1 MQKINLNFFKKN
13 IAAIQA
19 YNEKIKQKEKL
30 KYYKKFDL
38 FKNFCNIFKIEID
51 NFDLKSQLCT
61 MILFYLYLSNS
72 HCSELYEHIH
82 DIQAIFYKIE
92 NKNAKLKNKNIL
104 IENINKIISIL
115 SKKNFWSIFS
125 KEDNFLEIL
134 YNNSIEDFISFL
146 KKNKVEKKLFC
157 SIEKYKAL
165 LIIILFYQKILL
177 EKHTWYIIDVRIINT
192 IEFYEDNTN
201 EFICDKSFYSINNIT
216 FINEIKKSLTDE
228 KKHKIYIKNKK
239 YEEEKKKEIIKI
251 NENKNIKIKKKE
263 VNEHI
268 KNENTNKIDL
278 HISDKKSKS
287 KFQENIQIISKKIY
301 DYNLKLIDKAK
312 CSEYYFPK
320 CREFNDFLKTMK
332 DFKYIDIK
340 SQLYLIILFY
350 LDIDDKYKTG
360 IYNTIMNIQ
369 KILFYKKKELKD
381 KCLLIL
387 NEKYILH
394 NVIKD
399 MVNEILKKKYENDA
413 KSIYICDSVVIKEFD
428 IFLEENNTNR
438 EKLKNYDK
446 QKVLAIVIFF
456 YSYLMIT
463 KYNWCFIYINENVDV
478 IENLYGKNGN
488 ISTEYRIKK
497 TFFNIDKNDAD
508 VFFLVFLFKKYLNEI
523 NKENKNIKE
532 KLIKN
537 KNSNK
542 IKQSEENENINNEND
557 IINEII
563 EQKEEN
569 KDINNL
575 NEKYEE
581 NIYEMN
587 EVSKEHENINKIEK
601 INNGNDIINEI
612 IEKKEEN
619 NIINENIKN
628 YEDGNDII
636 NEIIEKKEE
645 NNIINENIKNY
656 EEENNNF
663 SNFDLEKNKI
673 NSNNRYNI
681 AISLDKEEAL
691 NIEEDEEDDEEEE
704 ENIGVYNK
712 INQIHNKK
720 QIETN
725 IKETSKKID
734 VLNFYN
740 EDKKNENERE
750 KEQIFIDIHKKIK
763 IYREYEKEIK
773 FYILGMFVFYLYFYF
788 MENNTICLIIL
799 FLIGNI
805 LLYFFCTV
813 CQYNIYIICFC
824 YFLLSL
830 SINCFRIKYFIPFLA
845 AAISRYLVFINIFL
859 IIDFNLYS
867 FLFILI
873 NILFSFG
880 KITKKK
886 NIYILLF
893 FSELILLIEHLNIK
907 SLKLSFYFILLFFD
921 AFCLYYKKKD
931 FPIFF
936 LVYGCFLCLR
946 SVYNYNLL
954 YEFNEIGLQLTV
966 LNYSLTFSLI
976 LIENTPNF
984 ENDNN
989 KFYNNL
995 YLIK

>member
-340 SQLYLIILFY
+340 SQL
-350 LDIDDKYKTG
+350 
-360 IYNTIMNIQ
+360 
-369 KILFYKKKELKD
+369 
-381 KCLLIL
+381 
-387 NEKYILH
+387 
-394 NVIKD
+394 
-399 MVNEILKKKYENDA
+399 
-413 KSIYICDSVVIKEFD
+413 
-428 IFLEENNTNR
+428 
-438 EKLKNYDK
+438 
-446 QKVLAIVIFF
+446 
-456 YSYLMIT
+456 
-463 KYNWCFIYINENVDV
+463 
-478 IENLYGKNGN
+478 
-488 ISTEYRIKK
+488 
-497 TFFNIDKNDAD
+497 
-508 VFFLVFLFKKYLNEI
+508 
-523 NKENKNIKE
+523 
-532 KLIKN
+532 
-537 KNSNK
+537 
-542 IKQSEENENINNEND
+542 
-557 IINEII
+557 
-563 EQKEEN
+563 
-569 KDINNL
+569 
-575 NEKYEE
+575 
-581 NIYEMN
+581 
-587 EVSKEHENINKIEK
+587 
-601 INNGNDIINEI
+601 
-612 IEKKEEN
+612 
-619 NIINENIKN
+619 
-628 YEDGNDII
+628 
-636 NEIIEKKEE
+636 
-645 NNIINENIKNY
+645 
-656 EEENNNF
+656 
-663 SNFDLEKNKI
+663 
-673 NSNNRYNI
+673 
-681 AISLDKEEAL
+681 
-691 NIEEDEEDDEEEE
+691 
-704 ENIGVYNK
+704 
-712 INQIHNKK
+712 
-720 QIETN
+720 
-725 IKETSKKID
+725 
-734 VLNFYN
+734 
-740 EDKKNENERE
+740 
-750 KEQIFIDIHKKIK
+750 
-763 IYREYEKEIK
+763 
-773 FYILGMFVFYLYFYF
+773 
-788 MENNTICLIIL
+788 
-799 FLIGNI
+799 
-805 LLYFFCTV
+805 
-813 CQYNIYIICFC
+813 
-824 YFLLSL
+824 
-830 SINCFRIKYFIPFLA
+830 
-845 AAISRYLVFINIFL
+845 
-859 IIDFNLYS
+859 
-867 FLFILI
+867 
-873 NILFSFG
+873 
-880 KITKKK
+880 
-886 NIYILLF
+886 
-893 FSELILLIEHLNIK
+893 
-907 SLKLSFYFILLFFD
+907 
-921 AFCLYYKKKD
+921 
-931 FPIFF
+931 
-936 LVYGCFLCLR
+936 
-946 SVYNYNLL
+946 
-954 YEFNEIGLQLTV
+954 
-966 LNYSLTFSLI
+966 
-976 LIENTPNF
+976 
-984 ENDNN
+984 
-989 KFYNNL
+989 
-995 YLIK
+995 

>member
-581 NIYEMN
+581 NIYEIN
-587 EVSKEHENINKIEK
+587 EVSKKHENINKIEN
-601 INNGNDIINEI
+601 ISNE
-612 IEKKEEN
+612 
-619 NIINENIKN
+619 
-628 YEDGNDII
+628 NDII

-886 NIYILLF
+886 IFI
-893 FSELILLIEHLNIK
+893 
-907 SLKLSFYFILLFFD
+907 FYFSFRNLF
-921 AFCLYYKKKD
+921 Y
-931 FPIFF
+931 
-936 LVYGCFLCLR
+936 
-946 SVYNYNLL
+946 
-954 YEFNEIGLQLTV
+954 
-966 LNYSLTFSLI
+966 
-976 LIENTPNF
+976 
-984 ENDNN
+984 
-989 KFYNNL
+989 
-995 YLIK
+995 

>member
-134 YNNSIEDFISFL
+134 YNNSIEDIISFL

-251 NENKNIKIKKKE
+251 NENKNIKTKKKE

-581 NIYEMN
+581 NINEMN
-587 EVSKEHENINKIEK
+587 EVSKEHENINKIEN
-601 INNGNDIINEI
+601 ISNE
-612 IEKKEEN
+612 
-619 NIINENIKN
+619 
-628 YEDGNDII
+628 NDII

-859 IIDFNLYS
+859 IIFFRKNH
-867 FLFILI
+867 
-873 NILFSFG
+873 
-880 KITKKK
+880 KKK

>member
-1 MQKINLNFFKKN
+1 M
-13 IAAIQA
+13 
-19 YNEKIKQKEKL
+19 
-30 KYYKKFDL
+30 
-38 FKNFCNIFKIEID
+38 
-51 NFDLKSQLCT
+51 
-61 MILFYLYLSNS
+61 
-72 HCSELYEHIH
+72 
-82 DIQAIFYKIE
+82 
-92 NKNAKLKNKNIL
+92 
-104 IENINKIISIL
+104 
-115 SKKNFWSIFS
+115 
-125 KEDNFLEIL
+125 
-134 YNNSIEDFISFL
+134 
-146 KKNKVEKKLFC
+146 EKKLFC

-581 NIYEMN
+581 NINEMN

-601 INNGNDIINEI
+601 INN
-612 IEKKEEN
+612 
-619 NIINENIKN
+619 
-628 YEDGNDII
+628 GNDII

-681 AISLDKEEAL
+681 AISLDKKEAL
-691 NIEEDEEDDEEEE
+691 NIEEDEEDDEEE

-886 NIYILLF
+886 IFI
-893 FSELILLIEHLNIK
+893 
-907 SLKLSFYFILLFFD
+907 FYFSFRNLF
-921 AFCLYYKKKD
+921 Y
-931 FPIFF
+931 
-936 LVYGCFLCLR
+936 
-946 SVYNYNLL
+946 
-954 YEFNEIGLQLTV
+954 
-966 LNYSLTFSLI
+966 
-976 LIENTPNF
+976 
-984 ENDNN
+984 
-989 KFYNNL
+989 
-995 YLIK
+995 

>member
-563 EQKEEN
+563 EKKEEN

-601 INNGNDIINEI
+601 INN
-612 IEKKEEN
+612 
-619 NIINENIKN
+619 
-628 YEDGNDII
+628 GNDII

-886 NIYILLF
+886 YLYSTFLF
-893 FSELILLIEHLNIK
+893 GT
-907 SLKLSFYFILLFFD
+907 YFI
-921 AFCLYYKKKD
+921 
-931 FPIFF
+931 
-936 LVYGCFLCLR
+936 
-946 SVYNYNLL
+946 N
-954 YEFNEIGLQLTV
+954 
-966 LNYSLTFSLI
+966 
-976 LIENTPNF
+976 
-984 ENDNN
+984 
-989 KFYNNL
+989 
-995 YLIK
+995 

>member
-1 MQKINLNFFKKN
+1 MQKINLNFLKKN

-628 YEDGNDII
+628 YE
-636 NEIIEKKEE
+636 
-645 NNIINENIKNY
+645 
-656 EEENNNF
+656 EENNNF

-886 NIYILLF
+886 IFI
-893 FSELILLIEHLNIK
+893 
-907 SLKLSFYFILLFFD
+907 FYFSFRNLF
-921 AFCLYYKKKD
+921 Y
-931 FPIFF
+931 
-936 LVYGCFLCLR
+936 
-946 SVYNYNLL
+946 
-954 YEFNEIGLQLTV
+954 
-966 LNYSLTFSLI
+966 
-976 LIENTPNF
+976 
-984 ENDNN
+984 
-989 KFYNNL
+989 
-995 YLIK
+995 

>member
-581 NIYEMN
+581 NINEMN

-601 INNGNDIINEI
+601 INN
-612 IEKKEEN
+612 
-619 NIINENIKN
+619 
-628 YEDGNDII
+628 GNDII

-873 NILFSFG
+873 NILLSFG
-880 KITKKK
+880 KITKKE
-886 NIYILLF
+886 NIYILIF

>member
-542 IKQSEENENINNEND
+542 IKQSEENENISNEND

-601 INNGNDIINEI
+601 INN
-612 IEKKEEN
+612 
-619 NIINENIKN
+619 
-628 YEDGNDII
+628 GNDII

>member
-508 VFFLVFLFKKYLNEI
+508 VFFFVFLFKKYLNEI

-628 YEDGNDII
+628 YE
-636 NEIIEKKEE
+636 
-645 NNIINENIKNY
+645 
-656 EEENNNF
+656 EENNNF

-673 NSNNRYNI
+673 NSNNKYNI

-691 NIEEDEEDDEEEE
+691 NIEEDEEDDE

-880 KITKKK
+880 KITKKE

>member
-251 NENKNIKIKKKE
+251 NENKNIKTKKKE

-542 IKQSEENENINNEND
+542 IKQSVENENINNEND

-601 INNGNDIINEI
+601 INN
-612 IEKKEEN
+612 
-619 NIINENIKN
+619 
-628 YEDGNDII
+628 GNDII

>member
-1 MQKINLNFFKKN
+1 M
-13 IAAIQA
+13 
-19 YNEKIKQKEKL
+19 NEVSKE
-30 KYYKKFDL
+30 
-38 FKNFCNIFKIEID
+38 
-51 NFDLKSQLCT
+51 
-61 MILFYLYLSNS
+61 
-72 HCSELYEHIH
+72 H
-82 DIQAIFYKIE
+82 
-92 NKNAKLKNKNIL
+92 
-104 IENINKIISIL
+104 ENINKI
-115 SKKNFWSIFS
+115 
-125 KEDNFLEIL
+125 
-134 YNNSIEDFISFL
+134 
-146 KKNKVEKKLFC
+146 
-157 SIEKYKAL
+157 
-165 LIIILFYQKILL
+165 
-177 EKHTWYIIDVRIINT
+177 
-192 IEFYEDNTN
+192 
-201 EFICDKSFYSINNIT
+201 
-216 FINEIKKSLTDE
+216 
-228 KKHKIYIKNKK
+228 
-239 YEEEKKKEIIKI
+239 
-251 NENKNIKIKKKE
+251 
-263 VNEHI
+263 
-268 KNENTNKIDL
+268 
-278 HISDKKSKS
+278 
-287 KFQENIQIISKKIY
+287 ENIS
-301 DYNLKLIDKAK
+301 
-312 CSEYYFPK
+312 
-320 CREFNDFLKTMK
+320 
-332 DFKYIDIK
+332 
-340 SQLYLIILFY
+340 
-350 LDIDDKYKTG
+350 
-360 IYNTIMNIQ
+360 
-369 KILFYKKKELKD
+369 
-381 KCLLIL
+381 
-387 NEKYILH
+387 
-394 NVIKD
+394 
-399 MVNEILKKKYENDA
+399 
-413 KSIYICDSVVIKEFD
+413 
-428 IFLEENNTNR
+428 
-438 EKLKNYDK
+438 
-446 QKVLAIVIFF
+446 
-456 YSYLMIT
+456 
-463 KYNWCFIYINENVDV
+463 
-478 IENLYGKNGN
+478 
-488 ISTEYRIKK
+488 
-497 TFFNIDKNDAD
+497 
-508 VFFLVFLFKKYLNEI
+508 
-523 NKENKNIKE
+523 
-532 KLIKN
+532 
-537 KNSNK
+537 
-542 IKQSEENENINNEND
+542 NEND

-601 INNGNDIINEI
+601 INN
-612 IEKKEEN
+612 
-619 NIINENIKN
+619 
-628 YEDGNDII
+628 GNDII

-886 NIYILLF
+886 IFI
-893 FSELILLIEHLNIK
+893 
-907 SLKLSFYFILLFFD
+907 FYFSFRNLF
-921 AFCLYYKKKD
+921 Y
-931 FPIFF
+931 
-936 LVYGCFLCLR
+936 
-946 SVYNYNLL
+946 
-954 YEFNEIGLQLTV
+954 
-966 LNYSLTFSLI
+966 
-976 LIENTPNF
+976 
-984 ENDNN
+984 
-989 KFYNNL
+989 
-995 YLIK
+995 

>member
-1 MQKINLNFFKKN
+1 M
-13 IAAIQA
+13 
-19 YNEKIKQKEKL
+19 
-30 KYYKKFDL
+30 
-38 FKNFCNIFKIEID
+38 
-51 NFDLKSQLCT
+51 
-61 MILFYLYLSNS
+61 
-72 HCSELYEHIH
+72 
-82 DIQAIFYKIE
+82 
-92 NKNAKLKNKNIL
+92 
-104 IENINKIISIL
+104 
-115 SKKNFWSIFS
+115 
-125 KEDNFLEIL
+125 
-134 YNNSIEDFISFL
+134 
-146 KKNKVEKKLFC
+146 
-157 SIEKYKAL
+157 
-165 LIIILFYQKILL
+165 
-177 EKHTWYIIDVRIINT
+177 
-192 IEFYEDNTN
+192 
-201 EFICDKSFYSINNIT
+201 
-216 FINEIKKSLTDE
+216 
-228 KKHKIYIKNKK
+228 
-239 YEEEKKKEIIKI
+239 
-251 NENKNIKIKKKE
+251 
-263 VNEHI
+263 
-268 KNENTNKIDL
+268 
-278 HISDKKSKS
+278 
-287 KFQENIQIISKKIY
+287 
-301 DYNLKLIDKAK
+301 
-312 CSEYYFPK
+312 
-320 CREFNDFLKTMK
+320 
-332 DFKYIDIK
+332 
-340 SQLYLIILFY
+340 
-350 LDIDDKYKTG
+350 
-360 IYNTIMNIQ
+360 
-369 KILFYKKKELKD
+369 
-381 KCLLIL
+381 
-387 NEKYILH
+387 
-394 NVIKD
+394 
-399 MVNEILKKKYENDA
+399 
-413 KSIYICDSVVIKEFD
+413 
-428 IFLEENNTNR
+428 
-438 EKLKNYDK
+438 
-446 QKVLAIVIFF
+446 
-456 YSYLMIT
+456 
-463 KYNWCFIYINENVDV
+463 
-478 IENLYGKNGN
+478 
-488 ISTEYRIKK
+488 
-497 TFFNIDKNDAD
+497 
-508 VFFLVFLFKKYLNEI
+508 NEI

-581 NIYEMN
+581 NINEMN

-601 INNGNDIINEI
+601 INN
-612 IEKKEEN
+612 
-619 NIINENIKN
+619 
-628 YEDGNDII
+628 GNDII

-886 NIYILLF
+886 YLYSTFLF
-893 FSELILLIEHLNIK
+893 GT
-907 SLKLSFYFILLFFD
+907 YFI
-921 AFCLYYKKKD
+921 
-931 FPIFF
+931 
-936 LVYGCFLCLR
+936 
-946 SVYNYNLL
+946 N
-954 YEFNEIGLQLTV
+954 
-966 LNYSLTFSLI
+966 
-976 LIENTPNF
+976 
-984 ENDNN
+984 
-989 KFYNNL
+989 
-995 YLIK
+995 

>member
-628 YEDGNDII
+628 YE
-636 NEIIEKKEE
+636 
-645 NNIINENIKNY
+645 
-656 EEENNNF
+656 EENNNF

-880 KITKKK
+880 KITKKE
-886 NIYILLF
+886 NIYILIF
-893 FSELILLIEHLNIK
+893 FSELILLIEHINIK

>member
-177 EKHTWYIIDVRIINT
+177 ERHTWYIIDVRIINT

-251 NENKNIKIKKKE
+251 NENKNIKTKKKE

-497 TFFNIDKNDAD
+497 TFFNIDKNDTD

-581 NIYEMN
+581 NINEMNEVSKEHENINKIENISNENDIINEIIEQKEENKDINNLNEKYEENIYEMN

-601 INNGNDIINEI
+601 IDN
-612 IEKKEEN
+612 
-619 NIINENIKN
+619 
-628 YEDGNDII
+628 GNDII

-886 NIYILLF
+886 YLYSTFLF
-893 FSELILLIEHLNIK
+893 GT
-907 SLKLSFYFILLFFD
+907 YFI
-921 AFCLYYKKKD
+921 
-931 FPIFF
+931 
-936 LVYGCFLCLR
+936 
-946 SVYNYNLL
+946 N
-954 YEFNEIGLQLTV
+954 
-966 LNYSLTFSLI
+966 
-976 LIENTPNF
+976 
-984 ENDNN
+984 
-989 KFYNNL
+989 
-995 YLIK
+995 

>member
-581 NIYEMN
+581 NINEMN

-601 INNGNDIINEI
+601 INN
-612 IEKKEEN
+612 
-619 NIINENIKN
+619 
-628 YEDGNDII
+628 GNDII

>member
-1 MQKINLNFFKKN
+1 M
-13 IAAIQA
+13 
-19 YNEKIKQKEKL
+19 
-30 KYYKKFDL
+30 
-38 FKNFCNIFKIEID
+38 
-51 NFDLKSQLCT
+51 
-61 MILFYLYLSNS
+61 
-72 HCSELYEHIH
+72 
-82 DIQAIFYKIE
+82 
-92 NKNAKLKNKNIL
+92 
-104 IENINKIISIL
+104 
-115 SKKNFWSIFS
+115 
-125 KEDNFLEIL
+125 
-134 YNNSIEDFISFL
+134 
-146 KKNKVEKKLFC
+146 
-157 SIEKYKAL
+157 
-165 LIIILFYQKILL
+165 
-177 EKHTWYIIDVRIINT
+177 
-192 IEFYEDNTN
+192 
-201 EFICDKSFYSINNIT
+201 
-216 FINEIKKSLTDE
+216 
-228 KKHKIYIKNKK
+228 
-239 YEEEKKKEIIKI
+239 
-251 NENKNIKIKKKE
+251 
-263 VNEHI
+263 
-268 KNENTNKIDL
+268 
-278 HISDKKSKS
+278 
-287 KFQENIQIISKKIY
+287 
-301 DYNLKLIDKAK
+301 
-312 CSEYYFPK
+312 
-320 CREFNDFLKTMK
+320 
-332 DFKYIDIK
+332 
-340 SQLYLIILFY
+340 
-350 LDIDDKYKTG
+350 
-360 IYNTIMNIQ
+360 
-369 KILFYKKKELKD
+369 
-381 KCLLIL
+381 
-387 NEKYILH
+387 
-394 NVIKD
+394 
-399 MVNEILKKKYENDA
+399 
-413 KSIYICDSVVIKEFD
+413 
-428 IFLEENNTNR
+428 
-438 EKLKNYDK
+438 
-446 QKVLAIVIFF
+446 
-456 YSYLMIT
+456 LM
-463 KYNWCFIYINENVDV
+463 F
-478 IENLYGKNGN
+478 
-488 ISTEYRIKK
+488 
-497 TFFNIDKNDAD
+497 
-508 VFFLVFLFKKYLNEI
+508 FFLVFLFKKYLNEI

-581 NIYEMN
+581 NINEMN

-601 INNGNDIINEI
+601 INN
-612 IEKKEEN
+612 
-619 NIINENIKN
+619 
-628 YEDGNDII
+628 GNDII

-712 INQIHNKK
+712 INHIHNKK

-880 KITKKK
+880 KITKKE
-886 NIYILLF
+886 NIYILIF

>member
-628 YEDGNDII
+628 YE
-636 NEIIEKKEE
+636 
-645 NNIINENIKNY
+645 
-656 EEENNNF
+656 EENNNF

>member
-581 NIYEMN
+581 NINEMN
-587 EVSKEHENINKIEK
+587 EVSKEHENINKIEN
-601 INNGNDIINEI
+601 ISNENDIINEI
-612 IEKKEEN
+612 IEQ
-619 NIINENIKN
+619 
-628 YEDGNDII
+628 
-636 NEIIEKKEE
+636 KEE

-691 NIEEDEEDDEEEE
+691 NIEEDEEDDEEE

-886 NIYILLF
+886 KYLYSTFLF
-893 FSELILLIEHLNIK
+893 GT
-907 SLKLSFYFILLFFD
+907 YFI
-921 AFCLYYKKKD
+921 
-931 FPIFF
+931 
-936 LVYGCFLCLR
+936 
-946 SVYNYNLL
+946 N
-954 YEFNEIGLQLTV
+954 
-966 LNYSLTFSLI
+966 
-976 LIENTPNF
+976 
-984 ENDNN
+984 
-989 KFYNNL
+989 
-995 YLIK
+995 

>member
-1 MQKINLNFFKKN
+1 
-13 IAAIQA
+13 
-19 YNEKIKQKEKL
+19 
-30 KYYKKFDL
+30 
-38 FKNFCNIFKIEID
+38 
-51 NFDLKSQLCT
+51 
-61 MILFYLYLSNS
+61 
-72 HCSELYEHIH
+72 
-82 DIQAIFYKIE
+82 
-92 NKNAKLKNKNIL
+92 
-104 IENINKIISIL
+104 
-115 SKKNFWSIFS
+115 
-125 KEDNFLEIL
+125 
-134 YNNSIEDFISFL
+134 
-146 KKNKVEKKLFC
+146 
-157 SIEKYKAL
+157 
-165 LIIILFYQKILL
+165 
-177 EKHTWYIIDVRIINT
+177 
-192 IEFYEDNTN
+192 
-201 EFICDKSFYSINNIT
+201 
-216 FINEIKKSLTDE
+216 
-228 KKHKIYIKNKK
+228 
-239 YEEEKKKEIIKI
+239 
-251 NENKNIKIKKKE
+251 
-263 VNEHI
+263 
-268 KNENTNKIDL
+268 
-278 HISDKKSKS
+278 
-287 KFQENIQIISKKIY
+287 
-301 DYNLKLIDKAK
+301 
-312 CSEYYFPK
+312 
-320 CREFNDFLKTMK
+320 
-332 DFKYIDIK
+332 
-340 SQLYLIILFY
+340 
-350 LDIDDKYKTG
+350 
-360 IYNTIMNIQ
+360 
-369 KILFYKKKELKD
+369 
-381 KCLLIL
+381 
-387 NEKYILH
+387 
-394 NVIKD
+394 
-399 MVNEILKKKYENDA
+399 
-413 KSIYICDSVVIKEFD
+413 
-428 IFLEENNTNR
+428 
-438 EKLKNYDK
+438 
-446 QKVLAIVIFF
+446 
-456 YSYLMIT
+456 
-463 KYNWCFIYINENVDV
+463 
-478 IENLYGKNGN
+478 
-488 ISTEYRIKK
+488 
-497 TFFNIDKNDAD
+497 
-508 VFFLVFLFKKYLNEI
+508 
-523 NKENKNIKE
+523 
-532 KLIKN
+532 
-537 KNSNK
+537 
-542 IKQSEENENINNEND
+542 
-557 IINEII
+557 
-563 EQKEEN
+563 
-569 KDINNL
+569 
-575 NEKYEE
+575 
-581 NIYEMN
+581 MN

-601 INNGNDIINEI
+601 INN
-612 IEKKEEN
+612 
-619 NIINENIKN
+619 
-628 YEDGNDII
+628 GNDII

-673 NSNNRYNI
+673 NSNNKYNI

-880 KITKKK
+880 KIKKKK

>member
-628 YEDGNDII
+628 YE
-636 NEIIEKKEE
+636 
-645 NNIINENIKNY
+645 
-656 EEENNNF
+656 EENNNF

-886 NIYILLF
+886 IFI
-893 FSELILLIEHLNIK
+893 
-907 SLKLSFYFILLFFD
+907 FYFSFRNLF
-921 AFCLYYKKKD
+921 Y
-931 FPIFF
+931 
-936 LVYGCFLCLR
+936 
-946 SVYNYNLL
+946 
-954 YEFNEIGLQLTV
+954 
-966 LNYSLTFSLI
+966 
-976 LIENTPNF
+976 
-984 ENDNN
+984 
-989 KFYNNL
+989 
-995 YLIK
+995 